1 MYLTVTFIDILLKKT
16 SKTKMNLDQEWV
28 NFLIWI
34 IALPAGWLLAKIIKM
49 TLFKRLHSVAKNTN
63 NDFDDAVLSALE
75 KMLIPAGIVLGIW
88 IAYHSSNLFPDYK
101 GNIAL
106 GLKIFSVLIF
116 TWAVAG
122 FFAEVA
128 NVYLF
133 SLSGGLK
140 SSLITNVVKVII
152 YVVGLLFILNILNI
166 SILPALTALGVGGLA
181 VALALQETLSN
192 LFAGIQMLASK
203 KYVPGDYVSLS
214 SGEEG
219 FLEDIAWRNTTIR
232 ALGNHIIIVPNSV
245 MAQTIVKN
253 YILPDTQNSV
263 LIGVGVSYD
272 SDLEFVEKVTV
283 EVGRHIM
290 QNVEGAVADHEPFI
304 RYNTFA
310 DSSINFNVILRSSDF
325 TSQYIIT
332 HEFIKALKKRF
343 DKEGIEIPFPIRTV
357 HMKAAPLEIKNIGP
371 KLDN

>member
-1 MYLTVTFIDILLKKT
+1 MDKYREWIDIL
-16 SKTKMNLDQEWV
+16 
-28 NFLIWI
+28 IWFTAI
-34 IALPAGWLLAKIIKM
+34 PLGWLFGKLIKVL
-49 TLFKRLHSVAKNTN
+49 LFKRLHNVAQRTN
-63 NDFDDAVLSALE
+63 NDFDDAVLTALE
-75 KMLIPAGIVLGIW
+75 KMLLPAGIVLGTW
-88 IAYHSSNLFPDYK
+88 IAYHTSGLFPDYK
-101 GNIAL
+101 GDIAL
-106 GLKIFSVLIF
+106 GLKIFSVVVF

-128 NVYLF
+128 NIYLF

-152 YVVGLLFILNILNI
+152 YVVGLLFVLNILNI

-192 LFAGIQMLASK
+192 LFAGIQMLATK
-203 KYVPGDYVSLS
+203 KYVPGDYVSLA

-263 LIGVGVSYD
+263 LVGVGVSYD
-272 SDLEFVEKVTV
+272 SDLEKVERVAI
-283 EVGRHIM
+283 EVGKHIM
-290 QNVEGAVADHEPFI
+290 QTVEGAVPDHEPFI
-304 RYNTFA
+304 RYNAFA
-310 DSSINFNVILRSSDF
+310 DSSINFNIILRSSDF

-343 DKEGIEIPFPIRTV
+343 DQEGIEIPFPIRTV
-357 HMKAAPLEIKNIGP
+357 HMKASPFEIKNLHP
-371 KLDN
+371 KSEN